1 MRDTAVNAMILI
13 GICCCIITIMTLG
26 LWLPLGMAGETKEP
40 PTDGAQWGAPRTPNL
55 KKKFLTT
62 TWVSA
67 LVWVFVMVLIF
78 TGWLPLPDFS
88 SAPAV

>member
-1 MRDTAVNAMILI
+1 MLVGVFTMVGIYIIVWWTVLFAV
-13 GICCCIITIMTLG
+13 
-26 LWLPLGMAGETKEP
+26 LPLGMAGETKDP
-40 PTDGAQWGAPRTPNL
+40 PTDGTQWGAPRTPNL

-67 LVWVFVMVLIF
+67 VVWVFVMVLIF

>member
-1 MRDTAVNAMILI
+1 MPIGSLTMI
-13 GICCCIITIMTLG
+13 GIYIIVWWTVLFAV
-26 LWLPLGMAGETKEP
+26 LPLGTSQETHEP

-67 LVWVFVMVLIF
+67 IVWAFVMVLIF

-88 SAPAV
+88 HAPAV